1 MIETST
7 DWEDSGFDCDHCGG
21 EILKRIDHE
30 TGRPDFVSYQCAS
43 CGCQWSEGGDVL
55 RIGNGTYCRAAQ
67 RRRMRQQEAPDA
79 PKIPVNLNQLSGL
92 LSKSL
97 WILLAVVAAVILLRF
112 GGSVV
117 LRLILPFAV
126 IAIGGYFLVRYG
138 RTQSWW

>member
-7 DWEDSGFDCDHCGG
+7 DWQDSGFDCDHCGG

-43 CGCQWSEGGDVL
+43 CGCQWLEGGDVL
-55 RIGNGTYCRAAQ
+55 RIGTGTYCGAAQ
-67 RRRMRQQEAPDA
+67 RRRMRQQEVPDA
-79 PKIPVNLNQLSGL
+79 SKIPVDLNQLSRL

-126 IAIGGYFLVRYG
+126 ITIGGYFLVRYG